1 MNLIEMQKKQK
12 ELDERIIRDKNI
24 VLSNKEL
31 LLNTC
36 VALDVELA
44 EMMNDH
50 QGFKIWKENNQP
62 KDGLLEEIADCMSF
76 FLSIAN
82 QLEIELDSWIER
94 KELLMDWNDSNF
106 KYLMTKK
113 HLSDAIFSDDFSK
126 YSFRLSFYEFMYLIE
141 ECFGFE
147 SSSIEESY
155 YKKNE
160 INHNRQSNG
169 Y

>member
-24 VLSNKEL
+24 VLSSGEL

-50 QGFKIWKENNQP
+50 QGFKIWKENNEP

-82 QLEIELDSWIER
+82 QLDIDLEHWFEHV
-94 KELLMDWNDSNF
+94 ELLINWNDCNF
-106 KYLMTKK
+106 KYITIKR
-113 HLSDAIFSDDFSK
+113 HLANAIFSDEFSK
-126 YSFRLSFYEFMYLIE
+126 ESFKMAFYEFVYLAE
-141 ECFGFE
+141 ECFGFTDKV
-147 SSSIEESY
+147 EEAY

-160 INHNRQSNG
+160 INHERQNNN